1 MFGIMLCI
9 FFFNEKKVVLTLWKF
24 NEVSPPR
31 HYTQKLRMAPNR
43 RSLISGQHGLMGC
56 DMGSLSDSR

>member
-1 MFGIMLCI
+1 MFGIMLYI

-24 NEVSPPR
+24 NGVSPPR

-43 RSLISGQHGLMGC
+43 SCSSKEENVQNQEW
-56 DMGSLSDSR
+56 